1 MTCWLILA
9 LLAAPASSQ
18 SEILSLRL
26 TEVDSTRGYTEEGEI
41 SVLTGQDV
49 IIETIG
55 NQLDNRSIVKLTT
68 AVMEPGDDCNGS
80 QDRLLQTK
88 HLWLHLAENNKTRLT
103 IAADDIIYSSDQDTY
118 RICLKVGETFKY
130 QGDLPELR
138 IKLYRQLLPTWL
150 MAVFVTFLLCLSG
163 LFSGL
168 NLGLMALDQRE
179 LQLIVKTGTETE
191 QADAKVRLSS
201 FSYHENF
208 YNAYHGDTNT

>member
-1 MTCWLILA
+1 MTSWLLLALLA

-18 SEILSLRL
+18 AEILSLRL
-26 TEVDSTRGYTEEGEI
+26 AEVDSTRGYTEDGEI
-41 SVLTGQDV
+41 SVLAGQD
-49 IIETIG
+49 IIVETIG
-55 NQLDNRSIVKLTT
+55 NQLDNRSVVKLTT
-68 AVMEPGDDCNGS
+68 AVMEPGEDCSRS
-80 QDRLLQTK
+80 QERLLQTK
-88 HLWLHLAENNKTRLT
+88 HLWLHHGENNKTRLT

-130 QGDLPELR
+130 QGDVPELR

-179 LQLIVKTGTETE
+179 LQLIIKTGTETE
-191 QADAKVRLSS
+191 QADAKERFSS
-201 FSYHENF
+201 FSS
-208 YNAYHGDTNT
+208 

>member
-1 MTCWLILA
+1 MTCWLLLA
-9 LLAAPASSQ
+9 LLAAPVSSQ

-26 TEVDSTRGYTEEGEI
+26 AEVDSSRGYTAAGEI
-41 SVLTGQDV
+41 SVMTGQDIV
-49 IIETIG
+49 IDIIG
-55 NQLDNRSIVKLTT
+55 NQLDNNSIVKLST
-68 AVMEPGDDCNGS
+68 AVMERGEDCNGS

-88 HLWLHLAENNKTRLT
+88 HLWLHLGENNQTRLT

-130 QGDLPELR
+130 QGDVPELR

-179 LQLIVKTGTETE
+179 LQLIIKTGTETE
-191 QADAKVRLSS
+191 QADAKERFSS
-201 FSYHENF
+201 FSS
-208 YNAYHGDTNT
+208 